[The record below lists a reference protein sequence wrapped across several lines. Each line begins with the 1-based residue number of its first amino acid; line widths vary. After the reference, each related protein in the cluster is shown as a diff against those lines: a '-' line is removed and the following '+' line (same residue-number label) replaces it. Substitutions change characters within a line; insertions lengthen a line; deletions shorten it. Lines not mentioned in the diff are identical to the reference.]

1 METLKLSKETAKEIY
16 NDKDSPSWIKK
27 ILESTFKPET
37 FKKTHF
43 TDLKTFDDC
52 CVACGTSEKK
62 FEETLKKLNLQP
74 DTIAYEK
81 LKIIIKAINQD
92 WIPDWNNSSQ
102 YKYWPWFVLSSGF
115 GFSGSDCC
123 YDGTSTAVGSRL
135 CFESREKSDY
145 AGKQFQDIYKD
156 FLTITK

>member
-1 METLKLSKETAKEIY
+1 METLKLSKEKAKEIY
-16 NDKDSPSWIKK
+16 GKASAEIQV
-27 ILESTFKPET
+27 ILVET
-37 FKKTHF
+37 FGEKLFKKPHF

-52 CVACGTSEKK
+52 CVACGITEKDFNK
-62 FEETLKKLNLQP
+62 LYWDLNLQP

-81 LKIIIKAINQD
+81 LKIIVKAINQD
-92 WIPDWNNSSQ
+92 WKADWNNTSQ

-115 GFSGSDCC
+115 GFSSSYYFCD
-123 YDGTSTAVGSRL
+123 YSIAAVGSRL

-145 AGKQFQDIYKD
+145 AGKQFESIYKD